1 MAAHVGRHLLPYAS
15 GKRQRARANCL
26 IDRTDTSQD
35 LAESIE
41 QEKMEQS
48 RMGIGQSMAFF
59 AEHMMFTISTTTK
72 LSTLHIVKL

>member
-1 MAAHVGRHLLPYAS
+1 
-15 GKRQRARANCL
+15 
-26 IDRTDTSQD
+26 
-35 LAESIE
+35 
-41 QEKMEQS
+41 MEQS